1 MSTSYSLD
9 DLQDLQS
16 QPIFL
21 SQFLKLSLPRIRTLV
36 NPSTARLTPPSCQ
49 PSVANR
55 AYFGSSTAV
64 ATTESPPSPTLLKA
78 LPALQLSE
86 WPTFLQSVH
95 KSLSTVQGGE
105 HILAPPAFRADDLP
119 IATLLPTVFLWVIV
133 AVWQPCLRMY
143 ELDEFHIA
151 IGAGQGGEEEKR
163 RELKAGDHLP
173 EHEELPWAQPE
184 GEDTVGALP
193 RQVFYTI
200 KPTTT
205 RDKLDPP
212 GKEED
217 ADFRGIKA
225 LISVEEPWTVDL
237 SLLDP
242 SSVSSEEILSCLK
255 QSGEGK
261 LKSEEGAAAK
271 RATTFAALLTCLS
284 SLQES
289 KVRFAVLTTYEIFLF
304 IKVAFSADGVIDKVE
319 ISPSVKSSD
328 THKEGKSCS
337 VFAAMWWFGKEI
349 MTA

>member
-9 DLQDLQS
+9 DLQDLQT

-21 SQFLKLSLPRIRTLV
+21 SQFLKLSLPRIRTLY
-36 NPSTARLTPPSCQ
+36 NPSTARLTGPTRQ
-49 PSVANR
+49 PSFTNR
-55 AYFGSSTAV
+55 AYFGSTTAV
-64 ATTESPPSPTLLKA
+64 ATSDSPPSPTLLKA
-78 LPALQLSE
+78 LPELQLSE
-86 WPTFLQSVH
+86 WPSFLESIH
-95 KSLSTVQGGE
+95 TSLSTIQGGE

-151 IGAGQGGEEEKR
+151 IGAGQGGEGERR

-173 EHEELPWAQPE
+173 EHEELEWAQQV
-184 GEDTVGALP
+184 GEETVGALP

-205 RDKLDPP
+205 RDRMDPP

-217 ADFRGIKA
+217 EAFRGIKA

-242 SSVSSEEILSCLK
+242 TSISSEEILSCLK
-255 QSGEGK
+255 ESGQGK
-261 LKSEEGAAAK
+261 LKNQEGADLK

-289 KVRFAVLTTYEIFLF
+289 KVRFAVLTTYELF
-304 IKVAFSADGVIDKVE
+304 VFVKVGFSGDGVIDMVE
-319 ISPSVKSSD
+319 MSPPVKSGD
-328 THKEGKSCS
+328 TLKQGKSTS

-349 MTA
+349 MTG